1 MKTLIRG
8 GGLAVSQRPDL
19 LDGGEILVE
28 AGVIAEVGASGS
40 FAPDAADKIIDATG
54 CLVVPGLVNTHQ
66 HDWYL
71 LGKGLGGDMI
81 LEQWIRDCLFPLKAN
96 LSIDDLRVASELAC
110 LDMIRGGTTTS
121 VNHLVV
127 TTTQDEED
135 AILTPV
141 ADSGMRQ
148 YFAKAV
154 RPEDVES
161 GYAAARATYERW
173 HGKAN
178 GRIEI
183 GFVLEATSHWVAAGT
198 STEEMVIG
206 GHALATELDTF
217 VSSHIAGGS
226 LSLQDGYLKF
236 VKEMGRTDL
245 EFLHRIGVLDDR
257 WILAHTIHP
266 MGNDLDLIAAAG
278 STVSHTPSSE
288 AARGGG
294 IAPVRDMVRNGI
306 NVALGTDGPMV
317 DLSNDMIEQLKWTRL
332 LQNQVHGVPASID
345 LERLVSMGTSNG
357 ARAVRAQDRF
367 GQIAAGMRAD
377 LAAFDLATLH
387 SSVVHRPLSSLIHSA
402 RGLDAKH
409 VMVDGELLLE
419 DHRFTRVDEL
429 RVAEV
434 LAQAGERGR
443 ELARRS
449 GLASV

>member
-1 MKTLIRG
+1 MKTVVQG
-8 GGLAVSQRPDL
+8 GGLAVTGEADL
-19 LDGGEILVE
+19 LDGGEVLVE
-28 AGVIAEVGASGS
+28 DGLITAVGPPGS
-40 FAPDAADKIIDATG
+40 FTSEPGDKVVDATG

-71 LGKGLGGDMI
+71 LGKGLGGGMI

-96 LSIDDLRVASELAC
+96 LTLDDLRVASELAC

-121 VNHLVV
+121 VNHAVI
-127 TTTQDEED
+127 TTTAAEEE
-135 AILTPV
+135 AILQPV

-148 YFAKAV
+148 FFAKAV
-154 RPEDVES
+154 RPDDVPS
-161 GYAAARATYERW
+161 DYAGARATHERW
-173 HGKAN
+173 NGEAG

-198 STEEMVIG
+198 STEEMVVG

-226 LSLQDGYLKF
+226 LSMEDGYLKF
-236 VKEMGRTDL
+236 VTEMGRTDL
-245 EFLHRIGVLDDR
+245 EFLDRIGVLDER

-266 MGNDLDLIAAAG
+266 MNNDLDLIAAAG

-294 IAPVRDMVRNGI
+294 IAPVRDMIRNGI

-317 DLSNDMIEQLKWTRL
+317 DLTNDMVEQLKWTRL
-332 LQNQVHGVPASID
+332 LQNQVHGEPASIE

-357 ARAVRAQDRF
+357 ARVLRAQDRF
-367 GQIAAGMRAD
+367 GEIAAGLRAD
-377 LAAFDLATLH
+377 LAVFDLATVH
-387 SSVVHRPLSSLIHSA
+387 SSVVHRPLSSLIHSG

-419 DHRFTRVDEL
+419 DRRFTRVDDL

-434 LAQAGERGR
+434 LATAGERGR
-443 ELARRS
+443 ALAQRA
-449 GLASV
+449 GLTAS

>member
-1 MKTLIRG
+1 MKTLVSG
-8 GGLAVSQRPDL
+8 GGIAVAGQEAL

-28 AGVIAEVGASGS
+28 DALIAAVGPPGS
-40 FAPDAADKIIDATG
+40 FTSEPVDKVVDATG

-81 LEQWIRDCLFPLKAN
+81 LEQWIRDCLFPLKSN
-96 LSIDDLRVASELAC
+96 LSLDDLRVASELAC

-127 TTTQDEED
+127 TTTSEEDD
-135 AILTPV
+135 AILQPV

-148 YFAKAV
+148 YFAKAI

-161 GYAAARATYERW
+161 GYEGARATFERW
-173 HGKAN
+173 NGQAG
-178 GRIEI
+178 GRIEV

-198 STEEMVIG
+198 STEEMLVG
-206 GHALATELDTF
+206 GHALATELGTF

-226 LSLQDGYLKF
+226 LSLEDGYLKF

-245 EFLHRIGVLDDR
+245 EFLHRIGVLDER

-266 MGNDLDLIAAAG
+266 MGRDLDLIAEAG

-294 IAPVRDMVRNGI
+294 IAPIRDMVRHGI

-317 DLSNDMIEQLKWTRL
+317 DLTNDMIEQLKWTRL
-332 LQNQVHGVPASID
+332 LQNQVHGEPASIALD
-345 LERLVSMGTSNG
+345 QLVTMGTANG
-357 ARAVRAQDRF
+357 ARAVGAQDRF
-367 GQIAAGMRAD
+367 GEIAVGLRAD

-387 SSVVHRPLSSLIHSA
+387 SAVVHRPLSSLIHSA

-419 DHRFTRVDEL
+419 DRSFTRVDEL
-429 RVAEV
+429 RVSEV
-434 LAQAGERGR
+434 LKEAGERGR
-443 ELARRS
+443 ALSQRA
-449 GLASV
+449 GLAPS